1 MLDSQTHEKSVLV
14 DRLLLCA
21 VLLCGFLTG
30 CVPMWNTDIWTHIRT
45 GQLILERQSVPFV
58 DWYSFTDCDRP
69 WIEMHWLF
77 QLVVAKLF
85 AWGGVNLLVLVKV
98 FLQMMTVLVC
108 WHAAGERMPVWAK
121 SACMLL
127 LVICLSGRSVVRPD
141 MVTHFLLSLWLLIL
155 IRADYKPHRI
165 WLLPIVQVVW
175 TNCHGLSVLGLVVG
189 GAYCCDLI
197 ARHLAN
203 GRWWLENPSENPRLP
218 WVSLAAVATLL
229 SCLANPYFEDGATFP
244 LVLFGKLG
252 DDPSEEHMPPLVVFR
267 MIGFKVYLVM
277 ELILWCVTGLSFV
290 WLAFYRRLSL
300 MRLLLF
306 IGFSYLAWTA
316 TRNIAIFA
324 IVASVICCLNISDA
338 LGFRDAGLLSGAAKS
353 PPASLG
359 LTRYLPHT
367 ILVVALG
374 LMISVVTS
382 SWHRFTGRD
391 HFGIGELEDWYIH
404 GAAQFAGR
412 PGMPSRA
419 FVIGY
424 GQAAVFVFH
433 NSPDRKVFLDG
444 RLEVYRDSTIERYF
458 EIVSAIRRR
467 HPSFVGP
474 LLDDDG
480 NLPTIVIENTPGTR
494 RSIWAMLTCPF
505 VRLVYADS
513 SAAVFIQQSLADELQ
528 LPPADPTPLG
538 FTYRPLTTD
547 ADPQLSGKAVRLEE

>member
-1 MLDSQTHEKSVLV
+1 MLDSQTREKSVLV

-21 VLLCGFLTG
+21 VLLCGFLMG

-45 GQLILERQSVPFV
+45 GQLILERQSVPSV

-85 AWGGVNLLVLVKV
+85 AWGGVNLLVLVKA

-108 WHAAGERMPVWAK
+108 WYAAGERIPSWAK

-141 MVTHFLLSLWLLIL
+141 MVTHFLLSLCLLFL

-175 TNCHGLSVLGLVVG
+175 TNCHGLFVLGLVVG

-218 WVSLAAVATLL
+218 WISLAAVATLL

-252 DDPSEEHMPPLVVFR
+252 DDPSEEHMPPLEVFR
-267 MIGFKVYLVM
+267 MIGFKVYLVT
-277 ELILWCVTGLSFV
+277 ELILWCATGLSFV
-290 WLAFYRRLSL
+290 WLALYRRLSL

-306 IGFSYLAWTA
+306 IGFSYLTWTA
-316 TRNIAIFA
+316 ARNIAIFA
-324 IVASVICCLNISDA
+324 IVASVIFCLNISDA
-338 LGFRDAGLLSGAAKS
+338 LGFRNAAKAPATS
-353 PPASLG
+353 PRATRCLNLVALVATLG
-359 LTRYLPHT
+359 L
-367 ILVVALG
+367 VV
-374 LMISVVTS
+374 SVVTS
-382 SWHRFTGRD
+382 SWHRFTGGD
-391 HFGIGELEDWYIH
+391 YFGLGELPDGYIH
-404 GAAQFAGR
+404 RAAQFAGR
-412 PGMPSRA
+412 PGMPPRA
-419 FVIGY
+419 FVVGY
-424 GQAAVFVFH
+424 GQAAVFIFH

-444 RLEVYRDSTIERYF
+444 RLEVYRDSTIDRYF

-480 NLPTIVIENTPGTR
+480 NLPTIVIENTPGAR

-513 SAAVFIQQSLADELQ
+513 SAAVFIQDSLADELQ

-538 FTYRPLTTD
+538 FTYRPRPTD
-547 ADPQLSGKAVRLEE
+547 ADPQQSGKTVRPRE